1 MQYYITHTKQADGTY
16 YTNTRGARRAFA
28 INGVQGYYMGRG
40 SEGTINEGTFVI
52 EKDGWYYMT
61 YSPFG
66 LGSRNYSLY
75 LAVAN
80 NPYGPFIKLPDYSPC
95 LGLDKFE
102 NGDYM
107 AGCGHHSFVWA
118 GDELYAVYHCF
129 YNPVNNNDSN
139 GNFLGRAIGF
149 DKMGWYDYDNLT
161 FEDIVDKQIAKDL
174 AEEELE
180 ESRGYKMVDA
190 NKEAN
195 DDFKVT
201 EEWIRERFVECNN
214 SFYYGKDATEIYRG
228 DEIIPLPY
236 GNGPTHSLQ
245 PLPEVSLPDGLGN
258 VADEATVELIYGN
271 QDTVK
276 FANDGLITYQEW
288 SANFE
293 LAGDVNAKQ
302 IKVKLKWDSPKTIRN
317 IMVYNSR
324 EYEYGFTQVK
334 SSVFKLA
341 EKPTWYPA
349 DTEYNGYCY
358 IKDLKADP
366 YGWDSLNFRMRK
378 GGSAMANFY
387 DITVSEIIITVS
399 ADDKIDTTTG
409 RGLVRLSEIYVMG
422 KDAE

>member
-1 MQYYITHTKQADGTY
+1 MKDWVTPDWDSLTHVSSPSYSIIYNDGVSADMQYYITHTKQADGTY

-129 YNPVNNNDSN
+129 YNPVSNNDAN

-161 FEDIVDKQIAKDL
+161 FKDIINHFRFTGFNKTLLLPFINHCYDLILSYIIFIAF
-174 AEEELE
+174 EF
-180 ESRGYKMVDA
+180 DA
-190 NKEAN
+190 KHFKE
-195 DDFKVT
+195 
-201 EEWIRERFVECNN
+201 
-214 SFYYGKDATEIYRG
+214 
-228 DEIIPLPY
+228 
-236 GNGPTHSLQ
+236 
-245 PLPEVSLPDGLGN
+245 
-258 VADEATVELIYGN
+258 
-271 QDTVK
+271 
-276 FANDGLITYQEW
+276 
-288 SANFE
+288 
-293 LAGDVNAKQ
+293 
-302 IKVKLKWDSPKTIRN
+302 
-317 IMVYNSR
+317 
-324 EYEYGFTQVK
+324 K
-334 SSVFKLA
+334 S
-341 EKPTWYPA
+341 
-349 DTEYNGYCY
+349 
-358 IKDLKADP
+358 
-366 YGWDSLNFRMRK
+366 
-378 GGSAMANFY
+378 
-387 DITVSEIIITVS
+387 
-399 ADDKIDTTTG
+399 
-409 RGLVRLSEIYVMG
+409 
-422 KDAE
+422 